1 MSRRSLVRRPVLA
14 GCAAWALSAGLV
26 GAGTLTMAPVG
37 AAETVTVCDKGKLGF
52 GTGVMTS
59 TAVGSASWTIVAPHG
74 HVPTGSTTGENL
86 AWRIYDPGTE
96 RIVERMGPALG
107 ANRVVAKGYET
118 SSTRAN
124 VNRPTELVGGSVERR
139 TTRARN
145 IYDRFRTCT
154 LAMASRVR
162 NYVEIHGYSNAA
174 SIQVATVGVS
184 AAEASAAKKAWGDRL
199 GVSLVIEPVDTIE
212 WNAKEN
218 KAIGM
223 LALKFFD
230 RAIHIELPVALRKD
244 ARLAET
250 SAALTDWLTR
260 QFAP

>member
-1 MSRRSLVRRPVLA
+1 MSRRLFVRRSVL
-14 GCAAWALSAGLV
+14 ALSAALLGV
-26 GAGTLTMAPVG
+26 STMTMVPAD

-52 GTGVMTS
+52 STGVMTS
-59 TAVGSASWTIVAPHG
+59 TAVGSTAWTLVAPHG

-96 RIVERMGPALG
+96 RIVDKMGPVLG
-107 ANRVVAKGYET
+107 ANRVVAKGYE
-118 SSTRAN
+118 SGSTRAN
-124 VNRPTELVGGSVERR
+124 VNRPTELVGGSLERR

-154 LAMASRVR
+154 LAMASHVK
-162 NYVEIHGYSNAA
+162 NYVEVHGYSNAT

-184 AAEASAAKKAWGDRL
+184 PEEASAAKTAWGNRL
-199 GVSLVIEPVDTIE
+199 GVALVIEPVDTIE

-230 RAIHIELPVALRKD
+230 RGIHIELPVALRQD